1 MSSPTSYVNIK
12 TFPEQKI
19 PDSKKGF
26 DWGKDCIDASEA
38 LILTRNQYSRNSR
51 YTKQINYDLYNGI
64 LHPSDLEIILNPSG
78 IKEIAYPAQIDNH
91 PIINPYIKA
100 LIGEEIKR
108 RFDFI
113 VKVENEDAISK
124 KEEAKKEEIMALLEQ
139 ILLEGLEEPEQ
150 GFGNK
155 EEEEAYQQEIQKRL
169 LQKQKYLNYEWRDIR
184 ELAAT
189 RLLTYYEEKEELRS
203 KFTQGWEDA
212 TISGEEIYSIDI
224 IANEPVVRKC
234 NPLNTYFLLPPDSN
248 RVEDSDVIVEESYW
262 PVGKV
267 IDYFYEDLKPS
278 DIDTLHQKVMY
289 KGGGNY
295 GGIPNYQ
302 LQDPVWSLP
311 IGILDGSSNT
321 QFNTLTGA
329 NTLVPFDS
337 QNNVRVVKAVWK
349 SVRKVGELTFY
360 DEAGQAQK
368 TTVPEQY
375 VPNKEAGESVK
386 WLWIS
391 EWWEGWKVANEFYL
405 RIRPREVQFRS
416 LNNLS
421 KCSSGYVGTVYKTNS
436 SIAQSL
442 LEIMKPYQY
451 LYNLIYHKTKEAFAK
466 NIGKVANL
474 DLAKIPDGWE
484 PEKWLYY
491 LKTMNIAVTDSFKEA
506 KKGAAIGKLAGNMS
520 GSQNTM
526 DLDMGNYIQQH
537 IEMLEYIKRELDLV
551 TGISPERRGERTSA
565 DPGLGVTQENKLA
578 SANITEWY
586 FRLHDNTKTRVY
598 AALLE
603 TAKYCLRNGNKTIQ
617 YITDEMTSEIFKID
631 GELINECEYGLF
643 VTDSVE
649 EQKAIEMLRSAT
661 EIAMQTG
668 QVDVIQ
674 LMDIYSNRSLSSIRR
689 KIEKS
694 VESAKEI
701 AMQQAQAEQEQL
713 KAIEDQ
719 KAQIEMAKLELKQ
732 YEIDQNNMTKIAIAE
747 MQAYALDDGGDAA
760 LIDNTSEMALKQQEI
775 TQKVYMEGEKIRN
788 DREIKEKELELKR
801 RESEQKLEIEK
812 KKLEQIEKQN
822 VSQEK
827 IKQLDVQMKEKEL
840 KMKEKLELIK
850 LRAAR
855 AKARSASKSKSK

>member
-1 MSSPTSYVNIK
+1 MSSSTSFTNIK
-12 TFPEQKI
+12 VFPKQKI
-19 PDSKKGF
+19 ADSKK
-26 DWGKDCIDASEA
+26 DEQWGKDCIDAAEA
-38 LILTRNQYSRNSR
+38 LILTKNQYSRSSR

-64 LHPSDLEIILNPSG
+64 LHASDLEIMLNPSG
-78 IKEIAYPAQIDNH
+78 IKEIAFPAQVDNH
-91 PIINPYIKA
+91 PIINPYIKS

-150 GFGNK
+150 GFGSK
-155 EEEEAYQQEIQKRL
+155 EEEQAYQEEVQKRL

-184 ELAAT
+184 ELSAT
-189 RLLTYYEEKEELRS
+189 RLLNYYEEKEELRS

-212 TISGEEIYSIDI
+212 TIAGEEIYSIDI

-248 RVEDSDVIVEESYW
+248 RVEDSDVIIEENYW

-267 IDYFYEDLKPS
+267 IDFFYEDLKPA
-278 DIDTLHQKVMY
+278 DIDTLHEKIMY

-311 IGILDGSSNT
+311 VGILESNGSNSVISGNY
-321 QFNTLTGA
+321 NSLI
-329 NTLVPFDS
+329 PYDS
-337 QNNVRVVKAVWK
+337 QSNVRVVKAVWK
-349 SVRKVGELTFY
+349 STRKIGELTY
-360 DEAGQAQK
+360 LDEAGEAQK
-368 TTVPEQY
+368 TYVPETY
-375 VPNKEAGESVK
+375 VVNEALGETVK

-405 RIRPREVQFRS
+405 KVRPREVQFRS

-421 KCSSGYVGTVYKTNS
+421 KCASGYVGTIYKTNS
-436 SIAQSL
+436 NIAQSL

-474 DLAKIPDGWE
+474 DLAKLPDEWK
-484 PEKWLYY
+484 PEQWLYY

-631 GELINECEYGLF
+631 GEMVNECEYGLF

-674 LMDIYSNRSLSSIRR
+674 LMDIYSNKSLSSIRR
-689 KIEKS
+689 KIERS
-694 VESAKEI
+694 VESSKEV
-701 AMQQAQAEQEQL
+701 AMQQAQAEQEQI

-747 MQAYALDDGGDAA
+747 MTAYAIDDGGDAA

-775 TQKVYMEGEKIRN
+775 SQKVYMEGEKIRN
-788 DREIKEKELELKR
+788 DREIKEKELELKK
-801 RESEQKLEIEK
+801 RESEQKLAIER
-812 KKLEQIEKQN
+812 KKLEQIDTQN
-822 VSQEK
+822 KSQEK

-855 AKARSASKSKSK
+855 AKARTASKSKSK